1 MYLHETCKGFKFSA
15 QLNNYRKLRRCKKKG
30 IAKPMVKVLI
40 VSPLCSVIKDF
51 PQDIHLS
58 QLCERIYPLTGIAPS
73 GMRLTFE
80 GEGNKVL
87 DIISDPLSIS
97 DTLPLVKYDTVDR
110 ILVEDTDINSVS
122 NQLRQCKDDHDVAT
136 FTLLEEDYA
145 QKSDTVLNWKIQ
157 NKLGR
162 FDPQY
167 KDRLNKD
174 RKLQQEKVGKLEL
187 DQRCSIKTKE
197 QAERRGYLRFV
208 GKIPEIN
215 NYDIWCGVEFDE
227 PVGKNNGSFNDQ
239 VYFGPVSENYGGF
252 VKPLNVET
260 GPQFTPL
267 VLDFELSDISEDE
280 V

>member
-1 MYLHETCKGFKFSA
+1 
-15 QLNNYRKLRRCKKKG
+15 
-30 IAKPMVKVLI
+30 MVKILI
-40 VSPLCSVIKDF
+40 VSSLCSVIKDF

-58 QLCERIYPLTGIAPS
+58 QLCEKIYPLTGIS
-73 GMRLTFE
+73 TNSMRLTFE

-110 ILVEDTDINSVS
+110 ILVEDTDVNSVA
-122 NQLRQCKDDHDVAT
+122 NQLRQCNDDHDVAT
-136 FTLLEEDYA
+136 FKLLEKDYA

-167 KDRLNKD
+167 KARLDKD
-174 RKLQQEKVGKLEL
+174 RKLQLEKMGKLEFN
-187 DQRCSIKTKE
+187 QRCSIKTKD
-197 QAERRGYLRFV
+197 QLERRGYLRFM

-215 NYDIWCGVEFDE
+215 QHDIWCGVEFDE
-227 PVGKNNGSFNDQ
+227 PVGKNNGSFNGQ
-239 VYFGPVSENYGGF
+239 IYFGPVNENYGAF
-252 VKPLNVET
+252 VKPNNVET